1 MFFRFSLSHLPH
13 RRHRREGYLARRS
26 PGAPAPRSQRH
37 ATSHRRGLWHLASR
51 PCLGTRRLGR
61 RGGRGLRARFR
72 NRKGEVRGWRRHGA
86 CRTRAVAQGSRSA
99 RPLAARGRAMNL
111 SDWRRRIDEIDK
123 KLVELLNERS
133 QCALEIGRLK
143 QAAKIPLYQ
152 PDRENEVLE
161 NAERNNPGPLTDAAI
176 RRLFER
182 IIDEARAAERD
193 AMHSGD
199 GAEKGKK

>member
-1 MFFRFSLSHLPH
+1 
-13 RRHRREGYLARRS
+13 
-26 PGAPAPRSQRH
+26 
-37 ATSHRRGLWHLASR
+37 
-51 PCLGTRRLGR
+51 
-61 RGGRGLRARFR
+61 
-72 NRKGEVRGWRRHGA
+72 
-86 CRTRAVAQGSRSA
+86 
-99 RPLAARGRAMNL
+99 MNL

-133 QCALEIGRLK
+133 YCALEIGKLK

-152 PDRENEVLE
+152 PDRENEVIE

-193 AMHSGD
+193 AMHSSD
-199 GAEKGKK
+199 SPGKKRE